1 MAIRPGNRCQ
11 LVNSFDPKHCQR
23 KLIIWGS
30 YVHIEIKIGIKMKL
44 IICEKNIAAKRIA
57 YILSGGKS
65 KSVRLGKTPVYEF
78 TKDGETC
85 KVVGLR
91 GHIINL
97 DYPAE
102 FNQWNRVLPRKLI
115 DIEPCKKVSERSIA
129 ASLKSLVDGN
139 PFIIIATD
147 FDREGELI
155 GVEVINLIKGYNK
168 NISQIKRA
176 KFSAIT
182 NSEIK
187 NAFDNLTEVDYNL
200 SDAGES
206 RQAIDLA
213 WGAVLTRF
221 ISITAQHYGKD
232 FLSIGRVQSPTLALL
247 VEKEKEIQ
255 KFEPKTYWK
264 IIATLKKDKSFDA
277 THIEGQFWDEKQA
290 KGIYE
295 KVKDAETATVKKA
308 DKKTEKEL
316 PPAPFSTTTFLQS
329 ASYLGIST
337 ANAMSIAEEL
347 YMMGLTSYPRT
358 DNTVYP
364 PSLNLKGILQ
374 KLANSPFSK
383 EANEVIS
390 NGRKYPMRGK
400 KQTTDHPPIHP
411 VGVPSGKN
419 LTSDQQKIYELI
431 CRRFLA
437 TLAKDAISETMDVL
451 IDISGEEFK
460 ASGYRLIEP
469 NWKNIYTYFREKRKP
484 LPELSEGEKVKISEI
499 KLKEDQ
505 TKPPKR
511 YTQGSLIA
519 KMEQLSLGTK
529 STRHEII
536 NKLNWRKYITLK
548 PFAPTPIA
556 IAVIDALSDCDVTKP
571 KMTAVLEKDMNAISE
586 GKKTLN
592 DTVKESRQMLTE
604 VMNELEKDK
613 EKIKTSI
620 KNAHNEQNYV
630 GKCPKC
636 GNDMI
641 IRFSRKGERFAGCT
655 NFPKCRN
662 AYPLPQKGKITKTD
676 KICDACKAPV
686 IQVKAKG
693 KNSLDMC
700 LNPRCPKI
708 TGPPSNAIG
717 KCPKCGNDMII
728 RTSRSGERFVG
739 CTNFPRCKNTY
750 SLPQEGN
757 IVANGV
763 CEVCKAPTVQIKHEE
778 KETKNICLNHECVSR
793 KSKKK

>member
-1 MAIRPGNRCQ
+1 
-11 LVNSFDPKHCQR
+11 
-23 KLIIWGS
+23 
-30 YVHIEIKIGIKMKL
+30 MKL
-44 IICEKNIAAKRIA
+44 VICEKNIAAKRIA
-57 YILSGGKS
+57 YILSEGKS
-65 KSVRLGKTPVYEF
+65 KSVRLGKTPIYEF
-78 TKDGETC
+78 TKDGETF

-115 DIEPCKKVSERSIA
+115 NIEPCKKVSERSIA
-129 ASLKSLVDGN
+129 ASLRSLVDEN

-155 GVEVINLIKGYNK
+155 GVEVINLIKEYNK

-206 RQAIDLA
+206 RQNIDLA

-221 ISITAQHYGKD
+221 ISITAQRYGKD

-247 VEKEKEIQ
+247 VEREKEIQ
-255 KFEPKTYWK
+255 RFEPKTYWK
-264 IIATLKKDKSFDA
+264 IISRLKKDKSFDA
-277 THIEGQFWDEKQA
+277 THNEGQLWNEKQA
-290 KGIYE
+290 KRIYE
-295 KVKDAETATVKKA
+295 TVKDAEKATVKKA

-337 ANAMSIAEEL
+337 ANAMNVAEEL

-364 PSLNLKGILQ
+364 PSLNLKAILK
-374 KLANSPFSK
+374 KLANSSFSK
-383 EANEVIS
+383 EANQVIS
-390 NGRKYPMRGK
+390 NGRKYPTRGK

-451 IDISGEEFK
+451 IDISGEDFK
-460 ASGYRLIEP
+460 ASGYRLIDP
-469 NWKNIYTYFREKRKP
+469 NWKNIYMYFKEKRKSI
-484 LPELSEGEKVKISEI
+484 PELSEGEKVKISEI

-536 NKLNWRKYITLK
+536 NKLLWRKYITLK
-548 PFAPTPIA
+548 PFAPTLIA
-556 IAVIDALSDCDVTKP
+556 IAVIDALNDCDVTKP
-571 KMTAVLEKDMNAISE
+571 KMTAVLEKDMNAIAE
-586 GKKTLN
+586 GKKTLG

-604 VMNELEKDK
+604 VMNELEKNK
-613 EKIKTSI
+613 EKININI
-620 KNAHNEQNYV
+620 KKAHKEQNVV

-641 IRFSRKGERFAGCT
+641 IRFSKSGERFVGCT

-662 AYPLPQKGKITKTD
+662 AYPLPQKERITKTNRV
-676 KICDACKAPV
+676 CEACKAPI
-686 IQVKAKG
+686 IQLRFKG
-693 KNSLDMC
+693 RNFSDLC

-708 TGPPSNAIG
+708 TEQPSSLIG
-717 KCPKCGNDMII
+717 KCPKCGNDMVV

-739 CTNFPRCKNTY
+739 CTNFPKCKNTY

-757 IVANGV
+757 IVANGI
-763 CEVCKAPTVQIKHEE
+763 CEICKAPTVQIKLEE
-778 KETKNICLNHECVSR
+778 KDTKNICINHECNSR

>member
-1 MAIRPGNRCQ
+1 
-11 LVNSFDPKHCQR
+11 
-23 KLIIWGS
+23 
-30 YVHIEIKIGIKMKL
+30 MKL
-44 IICEKNIAAKRIA
+44 VICEKNIAARRIA

-65 KSVRLGKTPVYEF
+65 KSINLGKTPVYEF
-78 TKDGETC
+78 AKDGDIW
-85 KVVGLR
+85 KIVGLR

-97 DYPAE
+97 DYPVE
-102 FNQWNRVLPRKLI
+102 FNRWNGILPRELI
-115 DIEPCKKVSERSIA
+115 DVEPYKKVSERNIA
-129 ASLKSLVDGN
+129 ASLKSLVDKN
-139 PFIIIATD
+139 PFIIVATD

-155 GVEVINLIKGYNK
+155 GVEAINLIKEYNK
-168 NISQIKRA
+168 DIDQIKRA

-182 NSEIK
+182 NNEIK
-187 NAFDNLTEVDYNL
+187 NAFDNLEEVDYNL

-206 RQAIDLA
+206 RQIIDLA

-221 ISITAQHYGKD
+221 ISLTAHRLGKD

-247 VEKEKEIQ
+247 VEREKEIQ

-264 IIATLKKDKSFDA
+264 IIAALKKDKSFDA

-374 KLANSPFSK
+374 KLANSLFSK
-383 EANEVIS
+383 ETNEVIS

-451 IDISGEEFK
+451 IDISGEDFK

-469 NWKNIYTYFREKRKP
+469 NWKNIYTYFKEKRKP
-484 LPELSEGEKVKISEI
+484 LPKLSEGEKVKISEI

-548 PFAPTPIA
+548 PFAPTLIA

-571 KMTAVLEKDMNAISE
+571 KMTAVLEKDMSAIAE

-613 EKIKTSI
+613 EEIKTSI
-620 KNAHNEQNYV
+620 KNAHNEQNAV

-636 GNDMI
+636 GK
-641 IRFSRKGERFAGCT
+641 R
-655 NFPKCRN
+655 
-662 AYPLPQKGKITKTD
+662 
-676 KICDACKAPV
+676 
-686 IQVKAKG
+686 
-693 KNSLDMC
+693 
-700 LNPRCPKI
+700 
-708 TGPPSNAIG
+708 
-717 KCPKCGNDMII
+717 MII
-728 RTSRSGERFVG
+728 RTSRKGKRFVG
-739 CTNFPRCKNTY
+739 CTGFPDCKNTY
-750 SLPQEGN
+750 SLPQNGG
-757 IVANGV
+757 IVATGKV
-763 CEVCKAPTVQIKHEE
+763 CNMCGTPVVKVI
-778 KETKNICLNHECVSR
+778 TKGKRPWELCLNSECSAKKPER
-793 KSKKK
+793 K

>member
-1 MAIRPGNRCQ
+1 
-11 LVNSFDPKHCQR
+11 
-23 KLIIWGS
+23 
-30 YVHIEIKIGIKMKL
+30 
-44 IICEKNIAAKRIA
+44 
-57 YILSGGKS
+57 
-65 KSVRLGKTPVYEF
+65 
-78 TKDGETC
+78 
-85 KVVGLR
+85 
-91 GHIINL
+91 
-97 DYPAE
+97 
-102 FNQWNRVLPRKLI
+102 
-115 DIEPCKKVSERSIA
+115 
-129 ASLKSLVDGN
+129 
-139 PFIIIATD
+139 
-147 FDREGELI
+147 
-155 GVEVINLIKGYNK
+155 
-168 NISQIKRA
+168 
-176 KFSAIT
+176 
-182 NSEIK
+182 
-187 NAFDNLTEVDYNL
+187 
-200 SDAGES
+200 
-206 RQAIDLA
+206 
-213 WGAVLTRF
+213 
-221 ISITAQHYGKD
+221 
-232 FLSIGRVQSPTLALL
+232 
-247 VEKEKEIQ
+247 
-255 KFEPKTYWK
+255 
-264 IIATLKKDKSFDA
+264 
-277 THIEGQFWDEKQA
+277 
-290 KGIYE
+290 
-295 KVKDAETATVKKA
+295 
-308 DKKTEKEL
+308 
-316 PPAPFSTTTFLQS
+316 
-329 ASYLGIST
+329 
-337 ANAMSIAEEL
+337 MSIAEEL

-460 ASGYRLIEP
+460 ASGYRLIES
-469 NWKNIYTYFREKRKP
+469 NWKNIYTYFKEKRKP
-484 LPELSEGEKVKISEI
+484 LPELFEGEKVKISEI

-641 IRFSRKGERFAGCT
+641 IRFSRNGERFAGCT

-700 LNPRCPKI
+700 LNSRCPKI
-708 TGPPSNAIG
+708 TGQPSNAIG

-750 SLPQEGN
+750 SLPQEGD
-757 IVANGV
+757 IVANGA
-763 CEVCKAPTVQIKHEE
+763 CEECKAPTIQIKHEE
-778 KETKNICLNHECVSR
+778 KETKNICLNHECVSK

>member
-1 MAIRPGNRCQ
+1 
-11 LVNSFDPKHCQR
+11 
-23 KLIIWGS
+23 
-30 YVHIEIKIGIKMKL
+30 MKL
-44 IICEKNIAAKRIA
+44 VICEKNIAAKRIA

-78 TKDGETC
+78 TKDGETY

-102 FNQWNRVLPRKLI
+102 FNQWNRVLPKTLI
-115 DIEPCKKVSERSIA
+115 DMEPCKRISERSIA
-129 ASLKSLVDGN
+129 AALKSLVDNN

-155 GVEVINLIKGYNK
+155 GVEVLDLIKGYNK
-168 NISQIKRA
+168 NIRQIKRA

-221 ISITAQHYGKD
+221 ISITAQRFGKD

-277 THIEGQFWDEKQA
+277 THIQEQFWDEKQA
-290 KGIYE
+290 NGIFE
-295 KVKDAETATVKKA
+295 QVKDAKTASVKKA
-308 DKKTEKEL
+308 DKKMEKEF

-364 PSLNLKGILQ
+364 PSLNIKGILQ
-374 KLANSPFSK
+374 KLLNSQFTK
-383 EANEVIS
+383 EANEVIN

-419 LTSDQQKIYELI
+419 LKSDQQKIYELI

-437 TLAKDAISETMDVL
+437 TLAKDAISETVDVL
-451 IDISGEEFK
+451 IDISGEYFK

-469 NWKNIYTYFREKRKP
+469 NWRNIYTFFKEKRKP
-484 LPELSEGEKVKISEI
+484 LPELSEGEKVEISKIE
-499 KLKEDQ
+499 LKEDQ

-519 KMEQLSLGTK
+519 KMEKLSLGTK

-536 NKLNWRKYITLK
+536 NKLHWRKYITLK
-548 PFAPTPIA
+548 PFAPTLIA
-556 IAVIDALSDCDVTKP
+556 IAVIDALNDCDVTKP
-571 KMTAVLEKDMNAISE
+571 KMTALLEKDMNAIAE
-586 GKKTLN
+586 GKKTLK

-613 EKIKTSI
+613 EKIKINI
-620 KNAHNEQNYV
+620 KNAHKEQNAV

-641 IRFSRKGERFAGCT
+641 IRFSRKGDRFAGCT

-662 AYPLPQKGKITKTD
+662 AYPLPQKEKITKTD
-676 KICDACKAPV
+676 KICDACKAPI
-686 IQVKAKG
+686 IQVKVKG
-693 KNSLDMC
+693 RKSSDMC
-700 LNPRCPKI
+700 LNPRCPNI
-708 TGPPSNAIG
+708 VGHPSSVIG
-717 KCPKCGNDMII
+717 KCPKCGNDMIV

-739 CTNFPRCKNTY
+739 CTNFPKCKNTY
-750 SLPQEGN
+750 SLPQQGN
-757 IVANGV
+757 IVTNGI
-763 CEVCKAPTVQIKHEE
+763 CDICKAPTVKIKHDE
-778 KETKNICLNHECVSR
+778 KETKNICLNHECSSR